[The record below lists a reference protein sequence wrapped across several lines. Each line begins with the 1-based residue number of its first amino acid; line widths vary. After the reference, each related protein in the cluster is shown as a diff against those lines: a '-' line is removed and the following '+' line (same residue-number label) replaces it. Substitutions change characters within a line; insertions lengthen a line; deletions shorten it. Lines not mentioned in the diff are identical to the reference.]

1 MFSLFSHVQDKTWK
15 AVMET
20 HQKLSTDQLD
30 LRKQQEAL
38 WELFASECTD
48 FLDYL
53 LVLEMVMLAFSFA
66 ADGKY

>member
-1 MFSLFSHVQDKTWK
+1 
-15 AVMET
+15 MET